1 MSTANRFSKLTLSGS
16 NEVGQRTNILSRNR
30 IALDQIVVI
39 DIEAT
44 CWRRKPPRGQKNE
57 IIEIG
62 VCMLDIQTG
71 ERLER
76 ESILV
81 KPIRSKV
88 SGFCTKLT
96 TLTQQQVEQGVAFA
110 EACKILV
117 KKFNSSERTWASYG
131 EYDRTMFEEQC
142 ADLGVSYPFS
152 SRHINVKNIFAVF
165 HGLEKEVGMANA
177 LELRGMA
184 LEGTHHRGGDDA
196 WNTAKL
202 LSELLILKRTALR
215 SVTSDGS

>member
-1 MSTANRFSKLTLSGS
+1 M
-16 NEVGQRTNILSRNR
+16 SRNQ
-30 IALDQIVVI
+30 IVLDQIVVI

-62 VCMLDIQTG
+62 ICMLDIQTG

-88 SGFCTKLT
+88 SRFCTKLT
-96 TLTQQQVEQGVAFA
+96 TLTQKQVEQGIAFE
-110 EACKILV
+110 EACRILTS
-117 KKFNSSERTWASYG
+117 KHKSAERTWASYG

-142 ADLGVSYPFS
+142 ADFGVSYPFS

-177 LELRGMA
+177 LESRGMT

-202 LSELLILKRTALR
+202 LAELLVLR
-215 SVTSDGS
+215 RAAQPSVTSDDNQEY